1 MWNKSIPLL
10 FLAVVFILSLSVV
23 TFSQQGM
30 MKGKMGGE
38 QGRMMYDTNT
48 VETISGEVVSIDK
61 IQSGRG
67 MSGGIHIK
75 IKTARETISVH
86 LGPAFYIEKQSV
98 KINIKDII
106 EVTGSRVLYGGESVI
121 IAAELKKNGKILK
134 LRDSNGVPL
143 WSGRGNKNR

>member
-1 MWNKSIPLL
+1 MNKSIPVL
-10 FLAVVFILSLSVV
+10 FLAVIFMLSLSIV

-30 MKGKMGGE
+30 MKGKAGGKR
-38 QGRMMYDTNT
+38 GRMMYDTKT

-67 MSGGIHIK
+67 MSGGIHLK
-75 IKTARETISVH
+75 MKTPRETISVH
-86 LGPAFYIEKQSV
+86 LGPSFYIEKQSV
-98 KINIKDII
+98 KINIKDVI
-106 EVTGSRVLYGGESVI
+106 EVTGSRVLYDGESVI
-121 IAAELKKNGKILK
+121 IAAEIKKNGKVLK